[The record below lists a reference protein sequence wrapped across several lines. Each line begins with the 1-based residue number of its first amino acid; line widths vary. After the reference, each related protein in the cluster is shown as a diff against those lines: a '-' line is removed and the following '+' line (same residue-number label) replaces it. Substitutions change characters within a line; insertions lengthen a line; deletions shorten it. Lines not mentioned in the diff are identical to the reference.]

1 MISTDGAYGRDNR
14 VVFAGWS
21 APTGASG
28 RRHSDGSSWV
38 CCVLTNRERWQ
49 VYEEFADHQ
58 TALIRQLPS
67 PVPETVEER
76 LRRIE
81 KQSGL

>member
-1 MISTDGAYGRDNR
+1 
-14 VVFAGWS
+14 
-21 APTGASG
+21 
-28 RRHSDGSSWV
+28 
-38 CCVLTNRERWQ
+38 
-49 VYEEFADHQ
+49 VYEEFADHE

-67 PVPETVEER
+67 PVSETVEER